1 MRDVFMKGLY
11 IGLLVAGGVTVVLV
25 VGIFFVF
32 GEDTLNVFDFKD
44 QDAVGSGQDDFKGGD
59 FDVGDDGVESDSGEV
74 ASSSGGGG
82 GGSSSGDSGDGDE
95 DIGFVCSDWRPV
107 QYSLGN
113 FVDDIEC
120 LVYGIDG
127 CEKVKATCGSQVF
140 NLDYATG
147 GIFGIRHS
155 VFLGDEEVSFKVI
168 EENVGP
174 RGRVALRAE
183 MVLDGIFD
191 VGNLKCVVD
200 SERIPEHCV
209 G

>member
-1 MRDVFMKGLY
+1 MKGLY
-11 IGLLVAGGVTVVLV
+11 IGLLIGGGVAVVLAGGM
-25 VGIFFVF
+25 FFVF
-32 GEDTLNVFDFKD
+32 GEGTLNVFDFKN
-44 QDAVGSGQDDFKGGD
+44 QDAVDGGQYNFRGGD
-59 FDVGDDGVESDSGEV
+59 FDVEDDGVLSDSGEV

-82 GGSSSGDSGDGDE
+82 GGSSSGDSGDE
-95 DIGFVCSDWRPV
+95 DIGFVCSDWKPV

-127 CEKVKATCGSQVF
+127 CEKVKAVCGSQVL

-174 RGRVALRAE
+174 RGRVTLRAE
-183 MVLDGIFD
+183 MMLEGVFD
-191 VGNLKCVVD
+191 VGSLKCVVD
-200 SERIPEHCV
+200 SERIPEYCV
-209 G
+209 R